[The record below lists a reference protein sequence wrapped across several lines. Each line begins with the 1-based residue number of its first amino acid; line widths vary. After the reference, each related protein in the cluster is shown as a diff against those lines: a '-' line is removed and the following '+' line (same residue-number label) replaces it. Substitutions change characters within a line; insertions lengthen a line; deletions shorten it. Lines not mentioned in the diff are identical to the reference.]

1 MVRLAFVLAVA
12 LAVYS
17 SALKAQENVPRSDK
31 TLLDV
36 QTKKR
41 KLPESNRLAVFP
53 VKHLPA
59 AETARLIEDVMGDD
73 VRVILDPVGNRLLI
87 RASDAKLKEAKNI
100 LDVLDEPPKMIA
112 FDVLFADLPAP
123 ADGEKTGTT
132 SDEAWLARLKNQ
144 KDKSKGNINKV
155 RLTATDNQQTMV
167 QFGAQTPIVTGME
180 RGFAGRGRGG
190 VARTPVVKQ
199 TQLGTI
205 VKCTARVSDD
215 QTIIADLEIER
226 SRLAPLKDATLL
238 EETDDDGALR
248 APGLLTTTCQTTL
261 KLTPGKPQVIS
272 GQKTQGQG
280 RGLQSVIVI
289 TAEWIPS
296 E

>member
-1 MVRLAFVLAVA
+1 MSRLVIVLAVGF
-12 LAVYS
+12 VVSS
-17 SALKAQENVPRSDK
+17 SALKAQEDVPRPDT
-31 TLLDV
+31 TLLDI

-53 VKHLPA
+53 TKHLPA
-59 AETARLIEDVMGDD
+59 AEAARLVEDVLGDD

-100 LDVLDEPPKMIA
+100 LDVLDQPPKMIA
-112 FDVLFADLPAP
+112 FDVTFADLPAT
-123 ADGEKTGTT
+123 AGDAKEGKT
-132 SDEAWLARLKNQ
+132 SDEAWLARLKKQ
-144 KDKSKGNINKV
+144 KDKTEGNIKTV
-155 RLTATDNQQTMV
+155 RLTATDNQEAMV
-167 QFGAQTPIVTGME
+167 QFGEQTPVVTGVSQK
-180 RGFAGRGRGG
+180 FAGRGRAG
-190 VARTPVVKQ
+190 VARTPIVQQ

-215 QTIIADLEIER
+215 QTIIAEFEIER

-238 EETDDDGALR
+238 EETDDDGAVR

-261 KLTPGKPQVIS
+261 TLKPGKPQVLS
-272 GQKTQGQG
+272 GHKTQNQG
-280 RGLQSVIVI
+280 RGVQSLIVI
-289 TAEWIPS
+289 TVELIPT